1 MANRKQK
8 SSPDDKEFAGR
19 KLQPKLRMIMNGSTE
34 VNVMR
39 AEFASSVAVRKGA
52 KCLKAMKPQRDTIL
66 GKGEAT
72 KKWPNRPTGGKSKPL
87 PPSKEIK
94 VNVFIETIDADD
106 NTVSITGR
114 GGDGKPPATSRQ
126 AAGKGKLK
134 VEGETMRKTNI
145 AAATVTLSD
154 LKRLAERPDVAYIEL
169 GEPLIDPTPVKSP
182 RRIDKQPEPRR
193 IKHPHL
199 HQYGQNVLIGI
210 IDVQG
215 FDFAHEDFLDAQGG
229 TRFIRIWDQ
238 GGDPEN
244 QPSPSNKPPFDYG
257 SEFNQKDLNRALKAA
272 PRIGVPPHELARQ
285 SEMVE
290 GSHGTHVASI
300 AAGKYAGLC
309 PKAEIAAV
317 LVSLPR
323 KKSDDSQLFDDRQS
337 FYDSTRVVHAVEYLL
352 ALAKERRLPISINI
366 SLGTNGHAHD
376 ATSAVNRWID
386 AAMALP
392 GRCVTVAAGN
402 AGQEKP
408 AFEGDRSYFMGR
420 IHTSGTVPSRGLDAD
435 IEWLVVGNTIA
446 DVSENELEIWY
457 NPQDRFGVSVRPPG
471 GGWIGPV
478 APREFCENLQFEDGT
493 FVSIYNELYHPANGA
508 NYIAIYLSPFL
519 SRRGTRGVRAGQ
531 WTVRLHGEEVRDGR
545 YHGWIERDDPRPIG
559 RRVGDQEGWSFPS
572 FFSARSNVDNSSVG
586 SLACGH
592 RVITV
597 ANLDLDAERINITS
611 SQGPTRDDRNK
622 PDVAAPGTN
631 IVAAKGFAGADE
643 RWIEMTGTSMASPYV
658 AGVVGLMLSTQK
670 NLTAAQIE
678 GIIKRTARPLPGA
691 SYVWLN
697 DAGFGQIDPAAC
709 ILEASKVNTRKEL
722 KK

>member
-1 MANRKQK
+1 MANRKRK
-8 SSPDDKEFAGR
+8 SSPAGKDFVNR

-39 AEFASSVAVRKGA
+39 AEYASSVAVKEKA
-52 KCLKAMKPQRDTIL
+52 KCLNVITRNRDTLL
-66 GKGEAT
+66 GKEEAT
-72 KKWPNRPTGGKSKPL
+72 KKWAKPRDGGKHKPL

-106 NTVSITGR
+106 NTVNLTGR
-114 GGDGKPPATSRQ
+114 GGDGKPLTPSRQ

-145 AAATVTLSD
+145 AAATVSLSD

-182 RRIDKQPEPRR
+182 RLIDKQPKPRQ
-193 IKHPHL
+193 IKHPNL
-199 HQYGQNVLIGI
+199 HQYGKNVLIGI

-215 FDFAHEDFLDAQGG
+215 FDFAHEDFLDAKGR

-238 GGDPEN
+238 GGDPED
-244 QPSPSNKPPFDYG
+244 QPSPSNKPPFNYG
-257 SEFNQKDLNRALKAA
+257 SEFDRNELNRALKAA
-272 PRIGVPPHELARQ
+272 PKIGVPPHELARQ
-285 SEMVE
+285 SETVE

-323 KKSDDSQLFDDRQS
+323 KKSEDSQFFDDRQS

-376 ATSAVNRWID
+376 ATSTVNRWID

-420 IHTSGTVPSRGLDAD
+420 IHTSGTVASRGLDTD
-435 IEWLVVGNTIA
+435 IDWLVVGNTIA

-457 NPQDRFGVSVRPPG
+457 NPQDRFSVSVRPPG

-478 APREFCENLQFEDGT
+478 EPREFCENLQLEDGT

-559 RRVGDQEGWSFPS
+559 RRVGDQEAWSFPS

-592 RVITV
+592 RVISV

-631 IVAAKGFAGADE
+631 IIAAKGFAGDNE

-691 SYVWLN
+691 SYTWLN
-697 DAGFGQIDPAAC
+697 DAGFGRINPDAC
-709 ILEASKVNTRKEL
+709 ILEASKVNTRKEF

>member
-8 SSPDDKEFAGR
+8 SSPADKDFAGR
-19 KLQPKLRMIMNGSTE
+19 KLQPKLRMIVNGSTE

-39 AEFASSVAVRKGA
+39 AEYASSVAVKQGA
-52 KCLKAMKPQRDTIL
+52 KCLKTIRPQRDTIL
-66 GKGEAT
+66 GKEAAT
-72 KKWPNRPTGGKSKPL
+72 KKWPKRRANAKGRTPL
-87 PPSKEIK
+87 PPSKEIE

-106 NTVSITGR
+106 NTVSLTSR
-114 GGDGKPPATSRQ
+114 GNGGGKPLTASRQ

-134 VEGETMRKTNI
+134 VEGETLRKTNI
-145 AAATVTLSD
+145 AAATVTLSE
-154 LKRLAERPDVAYIEL
+154 LKRLAERPDVTYIEL
-169 GEPLIDPTPVKSP
+169 GEALVDPLPVKSM
-182 RRIDKQPEPRR
+182 RRIHEPPQPRKIR
-193 IKHPHL
+193 HAHL
-199 HQYGQNVLIGI
+199 HHHGRNVLIGI

-215 FDFAHEDFLDAQGG
+215 FDFAHEDFLDSQGR

-238 GGDPEN
+238 GGDPED
-244 QPSPSNKPPFDYG
+244 QPSPSSKRPFNYG
-257 SEFNQKDLNRALKAA
+257 SEFDQTELNRALSAA

-290 GSHGTHVASI
+290 GAHGTHVASI
-300 AAGKYAGLC
+300 AAGKYGVC
-309 PKAEIAAV
+309 PEAEIAAV

-323 KKSDDSQLFDDRQS
+323 KETQDQRAS

-352 ALAKERRLPISINI
+352 ALAKERRLPVSINI

-376 ATSAVNRWID
+376 ATSTVSRWID

-420 IHTSGTVPSRGLDAD
+420 IHTSGTVPARGLSTD
-435 IEWLVVGNTIA
+435 IDWLVVGNTIA

-457 NPQDRFGVSVRPPG
+457 NPQDRFSVMLRPPG
-471 GGWIGPV
+471 GNWIGPV
-478 APREFCENLQFEDGT
+478 KPHEFYENLQLDDGS

-519 SRRGTRGVRAGQ
+519 SRRGTRGIRAGQ
-531 WTVRLHGEEVRDGR
+531 WTVRLYGEEVRDGR
-545 YHGWIERDDPRPIG
+545 YHGWIERDDPRPVG
-559 RRVGDQEGWSFPS
+559 RRIGDQEAWSFPS
-572 FFSARSNVDNSSVG
+572 FFSARTNVDSYSVG
-586 SLACGH
+586 SLACGQ
-592 RVITV
+592 RVISV
-597 ANLDLDAERINITS
+597 GNLDLNAERINITS
-611 SQGPTRDDRNK
+611 SQGPTRDDRYK

-631 IVAAKGFAGADE
+631 ITAAKGFAGDDE

-691 SYVWLN
+691 SYSWLN
-697 DAGFGQIDPAAC
+697 DAGFGRIDPDAC
-709 ILEASKVNTRKEL
+709 ILEAAKVNTRKEL

>member
-1 MANRKQK
+1 MVNRKQK
-8 SSPDDKEFAGR
+8 SSPADDDFAGR

-39 AEFASSVAVRKGA
+39 AEYASSVAVKEGA
-52 KCLKAMKPQRDTIL
+52 KCLKMLKPRREEIL
-66 GKGEAT
+66 EKGATT
-72 KKWPNRPTGGKSKPL
+72 KKWPKGRPRGKRTPR
-87 PPSKEIK
+87 PPSKEIE

-106 NTVSITGR
+106 NTVSLTGR
-114 GGDGKPPATSRQ
+114 GGNGKPLTPSRQ

-145 AAATVTLSD
+145 ASATVTLSE

-169 GEPLIDPTPVKSP
+169 GEPLIDPTPVKST
-182 RRIDKQPEPRR
+182 RLIDKQPKPRQ
-193 IKHPHL
+193 IKHPNL
-199 HQYGQNVLIGI
+199 HQYGKNVLIGI

-215 FDFAHEDFLDAQGG
+215 FDFAHEDFLDAQGR

-238 GGDPEN
+238 GGDPED

-257 SEFNQKDLNRALKAA
+257 SEFDRTELNRALKAA
-272 PRIGVPPHELARQ
+272 PKIGVPPHELARQ
-285 SEMVE
+285 SETVE

-323 KKSDDSQLFDDRQS
+323 KKSDESQLFDDRQS

-352 ALAKERRLPISINI
+352 ALAKERRLPVSINI

-376 ATSAVNRWID
+376 ATSTVNRWID

-420 IHTSGTVPSRGLDAD
+420 IHTSGTVPSRGLDTD

-457 NPQDRFGVSVRPPG
+457 NPQDRFSVSVRPPG

-478 APREFCENLQFEDGT
+478 APREFFQNLQLEDGS
-493 FVSIYNELYHPANGA
+493 FVSIYNELYHPSNGA

-519 SRRGTRGVRAGQ
+519 SRRGTRGVPAGQ

-559 RRVGDQEGWSFPS
+559 RRVGDKEAWSFPS

-592 RVITV
+592 RVISV

-611 SQGPTRDDRNK
+611 SQGPTRDDRYK

-631 IVAAKGFAGADE
+631 IVAAKGFAGDE
-643 RWIEMTGTSMASPYV
+643 DQWVEMTGTSMASPYV
-658 AGVVGLMLSTQK
+658 AGVIGLMLSTQK

-691 SYVWLN
+691 SYTWLN
-697 DAGFGQIDPAAC
+697 DAGFGRINPDAC

-722 KK
+722 NK

>member
-1 MANRKQK
+1 
-8 SSPDDKEFAGR
+8 
-19 KLQPKLRMIMNGSTE
+19 
-34 VNVMR
+34 
-39 AEFASSVAVRKGA
+39 
-52 KCLKAMKPQRDTIL
+52 
-66 GKGEAT
+66 
-72 KKWPNRPTGGKSKPL
+72 
-87 PPSKEIK
+87 
-94 VNVFIETIDADD
+94 
-106 NTVSITGR
+106 
-114 GGDGKPPATSRQ
+114 
-126 AAGKGKLK
+126 
-134 VEGETMRKTNI
+134 MRKTNI

-182 RRIDKQPEPRR
+182 RLINKQPEPRR
-193 IKHPHL
+193 IRHPNL
-199 HQYGQNVLIGI
+199 HQYGKNVLIGI

-238 GGDPEN
+238 GGDPED

-257 SEFNQKDLNRALKAA
+257 SEFDQKELNRALKAA
-272 PRIGVPPHELARQ
+272 PKIGVPPHELARQ

-352 ALAKERRLPISINI
+352 ALAKERRLPVSINI

-376 ATSAVNRWID
+376 ATSTVNRWID

-435 IEWLVVGNTIA
+435 IDWLVVGNTIA

-457 NPQDRFGVSVRPPG
+457 NPQDRFSVSVRPPG

-478 APREFCENLQFEDGT
+478 EPREFCENLQLEDGT

-559 RRVGDQEGWSFPS
+559 RRVGDQEAWSFPS

-586 SLACGH
+586 SLACGQ
-592 RVITV
+592 RVISV

-611 SQGPTRDDRNK
+611 SQGPTRDDRDK

-631 IVAAKGFAGADE
+631 IVAAKGFAGEGE

-691 SYVWLN
+691 SYTWLN
-697 DAGFGQIDPAAC
+697 DAGFGRINPDTC
-709 ILEASKVNTRKEL
+709 ILEASKVNTRKEF